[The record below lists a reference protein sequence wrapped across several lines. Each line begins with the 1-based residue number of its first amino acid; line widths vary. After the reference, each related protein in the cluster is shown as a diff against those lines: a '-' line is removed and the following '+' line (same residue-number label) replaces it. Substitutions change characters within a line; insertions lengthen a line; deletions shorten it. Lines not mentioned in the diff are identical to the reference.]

1 MWTVSSPLIS
11 ATTQLCKPRKPWGSV
26 FYGVHVQLCLTTGGS
41 WCLKMSSALL
51 NIEYAFRDIYERAM
65 KTVPKLR
72 VTLTIAV
79 VNVKVEAW
87 PEPQEL

>member
-1 MWTVSSPLIS
+1 
-11 ATTQLCKPRKPWGSV
+11 
-26 FYGVHVQLCLTTGGS
+26 
-41 WCLKMSSALL
+41 MSSALL